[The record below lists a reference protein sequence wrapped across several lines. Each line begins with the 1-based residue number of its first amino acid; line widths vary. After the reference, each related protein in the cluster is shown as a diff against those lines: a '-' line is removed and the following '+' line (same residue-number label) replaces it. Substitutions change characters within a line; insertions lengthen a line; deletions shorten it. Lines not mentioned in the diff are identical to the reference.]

1 MEISTQ
7 GIDIC
12 AITETWLKP
21 PDEETIPLQQITPPG
36 YNIISYPR
44 SNGKIGGGLAVI
56 YKKHIKL
63 QNHSTMKNLKT
74 MECGQFQMKYRSD
87 IISLFVIY
95 HIPNTRVSQFCEELL
110 SILENS
116 IAPIRNKLL
125 FMGDFNIHMDQ
136 PEDANTIIF
145 NDLLESLNL
154 RNNITFQT
162 HISGHTLDLIIND
175 QTEPLVKCVKRGH
188 TFADHCLVQATIG
201 IEKHIP
207 LDKSVTYRKFKN
219 INELKFSRDLNN
231 HLTKCG
237 THEEL
242 EAKIDCYNRV
252 ILATLDK
259 HAPQKTKL
267 VKVSNKQPWFT
278 DRIKDKIRV
287 RQKKELSWIK
297 DPNDYNYQAFYNQRR
312 YCSNLIKSAQRQF
325 FKGKITENR
334 GNYKEIFRI
343 TNKLLGRED
352 ELPLPLAEDL
362 ITQAN
367 QFNNF
372 FVGKIEKI
380 IKDLAPSSMTATLN
394 DEYLE
399 LTYETT
405 NRLTN
410 FKTINDQDI
419 LSIINRAPPKSCK
432 LNPMP
437 TTLLKVDR
445 NVIVPNIK
453 DIVNTSV
460 VSGRFTRNIKQALL
474 RPLLK
479 KKGLDLTL
487 NNYRPVSNLAYI

>member
-1 MEISTQ
+1 MLTKISDYCHQMYCLDTK
-7 GIDIC
+7 IC
-12 AITETWLKP
+12 
-21 PDEETIPLQQITPPG
+21 
-36 YNIISYPR
+36 
-44 SNGKIGGGLAVI
+44 
-56 YKKHIKL
+56 
-63 QNHSTMKNLKT
+63 
-74 MECGQFQMKYRSD
+74 D
-87 IISLFVIY
+87 IIQY
-95 HIPNTRVSQFCEELL
+95 ATSQFREELL
-110 SILENS
+110 SILENNIGS
-116 IAPIRNKLL
+116 IRNKLL
-125 FMGDFNIHMDQ
+125 FMGNFNIHMDQ
-136 PEDANTIIF
+136 PKDANTIIF
-145 NDLLESLNL
+145 NDLLDSLNL

-188 TFADHCLVQATIG
+188 TFPDHCLVQATIG

-219 INELKFSRDLNN
+219 INELEFSRDLND
-231 HLTKCG
+231 HLTECG

-267 VKVSNKQPWFT
+267 VKVSHKQPWFM
-278 DRIKDKIRV
+278 DRIKDEIRV

-297 DPNDYNYQAFYNQRR
+297 DPNDYNYQAFYNQRQ

-325 FKGKITENR
+325 FKGKITENH

-352 ELPLPLAEDL
+352 ELPLPPAEDL

-367 QFNNF
+367 QFNDF
-372 FVGKIEKI
+372 FIGKIEKI
-380 IKDLAPSSMTATLN
+380 MQDLAPSSMTATLN

-399 LTYETT
+399 LSYGTT

-432 LNPMP
+432 LDPVP
-437 TTLLKVDR
+437 TTLLKVHK
-445 NVIVPNIK
+445 NVIAPHIK

-460 VSGRFTRNIKQALL
+460 VSGRFNRNIKQALL

-487 NNYRPVSNLAYI
+487 NNYRPVSNLAYISKIIERVVCDQLTSYIANSDKIEKLQSAYKQGHLTETAMLKVKTDILDAIDQRKDCLSGAP